1 MKYRIFSQKA
11 GLRVSELAL
20 GTGNFGTRWGHGAS
34 FEESRQIFDRYV
46 KAGGNFIDTAD
57 NYQFGQAEEFLSQF
71 ILAERDQ
78 LVLASKYSLTS
89 TAQSSLATT
98 GNNRKNLIRSVETS
112 LKRLKTDRL
121 DILWAHFADGQT
133 PVEEIVRGFDDLVRA
148 GKIIYG
154 GFSNFPAW
162 RIANASLLAD
172 LRGWS
177 PIIAIQVE
185 YSLIQRDADREL
197 LPMAQALGL
206 GAALWSP
213 LAGGLLTGKYR
224 TKTDDPNTRKQAL
237 GVVIHDEKTE
247 REKSIIDEVTAIA
260 TANNIKPLDVALAW
274 VRRKI
279 DALTSPAVTLIGP
292 RTLAQLEDYLAAL
305 EKNITDEQLTRLD
318 ELSVIDLGYPHNLI
332 SKVQAGFFGASSSQ
346 IELKHPVA

>member
-1 MKYRIFSQKA
+1 MKYKIFSQKA

-71 ILAERDQ
+71 ISAERDQ

-89 TAQSSLATT
+89 TAQVSLTTT
-98 GNNRKNLIRSVETS
+98 GNNRKNLIRSVEAS

-162 RIANASLLAD
+162 RIANASLLTD

-247 REKSIIDEVTAIA
+247 REKRIVDEVSAIA
-260 TANNIKPLDVALAW
+260 TANGIKPLDVALAW

-279 DALTSPAVTLIGP
+279 DALASPAVTLIGP

-305 EKNITDEQLTRLD
+305 EKNITDEQFARLD
-318 ELSVIDLGYPHNLI
+318 ELSAIDLGYPHGLI
-332 SKVQAGFFGASSSQ
+332 AQVQTGFFGASSGQ
-346 IELKHPVA
+346 VELKHPVA